1 MKCPQTLCRRSV
13 LVATVGVSLAASLAF
28 AGVADAA
35 TTPSGGSF
43 SPPTSGSVAAI
54 SGSSMEVQNQQTGQV
69 TVNWTPSTTF
79 SQVASVPSS
88 SAAAGDCVTVS
99 GSSSKGTITAKTV
112 TISQPTAG
120 KCNTGGAGGSGGF
133 GGAGGFGG
141 GTRPS
146 GASGRP
152 AGGFPGGRP
161 GGATGGRRPGFG
173 GSGNV
178 GFASGTVKSATPT
191 SLVISGFSSAS
202 ITKNA
207 KSSKKPTT
215 PKTTTV
221 KVKTTS
227 STTYSE
233 NQAAA
238 STNLAVGDCVTAAGS
253 SDSTG
258 AVSATTVRITSTGG
272 QTCTTGF
279 GRGAFG
285 G

>member
-1 MKCPQTLCRRSV
+1 MKCPQTLCRRSI

-28 AGVADAA
+28 AGAADAA
-35 TTPSGGSF
+35 TTPSGSF

-54 SGSSMEVQNQQTGQV
+54 SGSSMEVQNQQSGQV

-120 KCNTGGAGGSGGF
+120 KCNAGGSGGF
-133 GGAGGFGG
+133 GGGA
-141 GTRPS
+141 RPS

-178 GFASGTVKSATPT
+178 GFASGTVKSATST
-191 SLVISGFSSAS
+191 SLVISGISSAS

-207 KSSKKPTT
+207 KSSKKPAT
-215 PKTTTV
+215 PKTATV

>member
-54 SGSSMEVQNQQTGQV
+54 TGSSMEVQNQQTGQV
-69 TVNWTPSTTF
+69 TVSWTPSTTF
-79 SQVASVPSS
+79 SQVGLRPILLGGGRRLRNGR
-88 SAAAGDCVTVS
+88 AAPRS
-99 GSSSKGTITAKTV
+99 NGTITAKTV

-120 KCNTGGAGGSGGF
+120 KCTA

-141 GTRPS
+141 FGGGDSSERRVGYDQQADSP
-146 GASGRP
+146 GADLVVPRAVS
-152 AGGFPGGRP
+152 
-161 GGATGGRRPGFG
+161 RPGFG

-207 KSSKKPTT
+207 KSNKKPAT

-227 STTYSE
+227 STTYTE

-238 STNLAVGDCVTAAGS
+238 STNWP
-253 SDSTG
+253 
-258 AVSATTVRITSTGG
+258 SAT
-272 QTCTTGF
+272 
-279 GRGAFG
+279 A
-285 G
+285 

>member
-54 SGSSMEVQNQQTGQV
+54 TGSSMEVQNQQTGQV

-88 SAAAGDCVTVS
+88 SAAAGDCATVS

-120 KCNTGGAGGSGGF
+120 KCNA

-141 GTRPS
+141 RTRPS

-161 GGATGGRRPGFG
+161 GGTTGGRRPGFG

-207 KSSKKPTT
+207 KSNKKAAT

-227 STTYSE
+227 STTYTE

-279 GRGAFG
+279 GRGGFG

>member
-1 MKCPQTLCRRSV
+1 
-13 LVATVGVSLAASLAF
+13 
-28 AGVADAA
+28 
-35 TTPSGGSF
+35 
-43 SPPTSGSVAAI
+43 
-54 SGSSMEVQNQQTGQV
+54 MEVQNQQSGQV

-120 KCNTGGAGGSGGF
+120 KCNSGGSGGSGGF
-133 GGAGGFGG
+133 GGGA
-141 GTRPS
+141 RPG

-178 GFASGTVKSATPT
+178 GFASGTVKSATST
-191 SLVISGFSSAS
+191 SLVISGISSAS

-207 KSSKKPTT
+207 KSSKKPAT
-215 PKTTTV
+215 PKTATV

-279 GRGAFG
+279 GRGALG

>member
-1 MKCPQTLCRRSV
+1 
-13 LVATVGVSLAASLAF
+13 
-28 AGVADAA
+28 
-35 TTPSGGSF
+35 
-43 SPPTSGSVAAI
+43 
-54 SGSSMEVQNQQTGQV
+54 MEVQNQQTGQV
-69 TVNWTPSTTF
+69 TVSWTPSTTF
-79 SQVASVPSS
+79 SQLVSVPAS
-88 SAAAGDCVTVS
+88 SAAAGDCVTVN

-112 TISQPTAG
+112 AISQPTAG
-120 KCNTGGAGGSGGF
+120 KCNAGGF
-133 GGAGGFGG
+133 GSAGRFGG

-152 AGGFPGGRP
+152 SGGFPGGRP
-161 GGATGGRRPGFG
+161 SGATGGRRPGFG
-173 GSGNV
+173 GSGNLA
-178 GFASGTVKSATPT
+178 FASGTVTSTTPT
-191 SLVISGFSSAS
+191 SLVISGFSSAT

-207 KSSKKPTT
+207 TSSKKPAA
-215 PKTTTV
+215 PKATTV

-227 STTYSE
+227 STTYNE

-279 GRGAFG
+279 GRGSFG

>member
-1 MKCPQTLCRRSV
+1 MKCPQTLWRRSI

-28 AGVADAA
+28 AGAADAA
-35 TTPSGGSF
+35 TTPSGSF

-54 SGSSMEVQNQQTGQV
+54 SGSSMEVRNQQSGQV

-120 KCNTGGAGGSGGF
+120 KCNSGGSGGSGGF
-133 GGAGGFGG
+133 GGGA
-141 GTRPS
+141 RPG

-178 GFASGTVKSATPT
+178 GFASGTVKSATST
-191 SLVISGFSSAS
+191 SLVISGISSAS

-207 KSSKKPTT
+207 KSSKKPAT
-215 PKTTTV
+215 PKTATV

-279 GRGAFG
+279 GRGALG

>member
-1 MKCPQTLCRRSV
+1 MKCSQPLWRRSV
-13 LVATVGVSLAASLAF
+13 LATTLGVSLAAGLAVT
-28 AGVADAA
+28 GVAEAA
-35 TTPSGGSF
+35 TPPSGGSF

-54 SGSSMEVQNQQTGQV
+54 SGSSMEVQNQQSGQV

-99 GSSSKGTITAKTV
+99 GTSSKGTIAAKTV
-112 TISQPTAG
+112 TVSQPTAG
-120 KCNTGGAGGSGGF
+120 RCS
-133 GGAGGFGG
+133 AGGFGG
-141 GTRPS
+141 FGGGGRPG

-161 GGATGGRRPGFG
+161 GGGAGGGRPGGAGGGRSGFG
-173 GSGNV
+173 GSGNA
-178 GFASGTVKSATPT
+178 GFASGTVKSVTST
-191 SLVISGFSSAS
+191 SLVISGFSSTGIS
-202 ITKNA
+202 KNA
-207 KSSKKPTT
+207 KSSKKPAT

-221 KVKTTS
+221 TVKITS
-227 STTYSE
+227 STTYRE
-233 NQAAA
+233 DQRAA

-279 GRGAFG
+279 GRGSTDG
-285 G
+285 